1 MHGVT
6 YALQDLAVHSSRRRF
21 ADQLG
26 ARLGTWK
33 FLTFFAAFPMTK
45 QPVVFI
51 NVFTV
56 EPDKQSELV
65 ELLTMATQDSVR
77 HAHGFISAT
86 LHRSLDGTKVTMY
99 ALWRSQE
106 HYQAMRENPAPLPYL
121 QRALAIAT
129 FDPGMYEIVQVFSGI
144 GDGA

>member
-1 MHGVT
+1 
-6 YALQDLAVHSSRRRF
+6 
-21 ADQLG
+21 
-26 ARLGTWK
+26 
-33 FLTFFAAFPMTK
+33 MTK